1 MSAVPPV
8 ISPALRLE
16 LTKQVTQALQEDI
29 ATGDINAALIAADQ
43 RDHATIISR
52 EPMVLAGQ
60 AWVDT
65 AFGLLDPTM
74 NITWYAQDGAHV
86 AADTVLATL
95 HGNTRALLSAER
107 TALNFL
113 QTLSATATSVAHHA
127 ALIADLPTQLLD
139 TRKTLP
145 LLRHA
150 QKYAV
155 RCGGGHNHRIGLFD
169 AFLLKENH
177 IMASGSIGQAVAN
190 ARRIANL
197 PVEVEVENFSELEEA
212 IAARADIIMLDNFS
226 LADTRTAVAQVAA
239 LGKPCK
245 LEASGDISADNL
257 REVALTGVDYIS
269 LGALT
274 KHIRAVDLSMRFVK
288 ADVINLS

>member
-1 MSAVPPV
+1 MSQPPV

-16 LTKQVTQALQEDI
+16 LTKQVAQALQEDI
-29 ATGDINAALIAADQ
+29 ATGDINAALIAARQ
-43 RDHATIISR
+43 RDRATIISR

-60 AWVDT
+60 AWADT
-65 AFGLLDPTM
+65 AFRLLDPAM
-74 NITWYAQDGAHV
+74 DIVWHVSDGAQV

-95 HGNTRALLSAER
+95 QSNTRALLSGER

-113 QTLSATATSVAHHA
+113 QTLSATATSVARHA

-177 IMASGSIGQAVAN
+177 IMASGGIGQAVAN
-190 ARRIANL
+190 ARRIADL
-197 PVEVEVENFSELEEA
+197 PVEVEVENFDELEQA

-226 LADTRTAVAQVAA
+226 LADTRTAVTRVAA

-274 KHIRAVDLSMRFVK
+274 KHVRAVDLSMRFVK
-288 ADVINLS
+288 HDLATA